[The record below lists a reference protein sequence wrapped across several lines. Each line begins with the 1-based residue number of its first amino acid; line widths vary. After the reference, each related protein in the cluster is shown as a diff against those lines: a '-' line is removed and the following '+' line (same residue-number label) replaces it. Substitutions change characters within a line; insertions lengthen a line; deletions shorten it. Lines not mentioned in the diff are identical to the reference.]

1 MNAYAVI
8 ILIVTIILNIIQSW
22 INFFLEMDETELGE
36 IGISLEK

>member
-8 ILIVTIILNIIQSW
+8 ILIATIILNIIQSW